1 MTDQLRTD
9 AIERAYRDHA
19 DDVYR
24 VAYAILRDPDGA
36 MDATQDAFAQAFRR
50 WEQYDANRPLRPW
63 LHGIVSHLALD
74 ALRRRRVRVKALD
87 TIGRVQTVPPTV
99 GPGSEEMVQR
109 VMDRDLVEDALGGLK
124 PDVRAALVLRHYY
137 GYDYAEIG
145 SFLRTSPGNVGSILS
160 RAHKTLRERLATAS
174 PAPRSMTT
182 SPGAPSVEPR

>member
-1 MTDQLRTD
+1 MIDHQLRTD
-9 AIERAYRDHA
+9 AIERAYREHA

-36 MDATQDAFAQAFRR
+36 MDATHDAFAQAFRR

-74 ALRRRRVRVKALD
+74 ALRRRRVRIKALD
-87 TIGRVQTVPPTV
+87 AIGRVQAVQPSI
-99 GPGSEEMVQR
+99 GPGSEEMVR
-109 VMDRDLVEDALGGLK
+109 HVADRDLVEVALGDLK

-145 SFLRTSPGNVGSILS
+145 AFLRTSQGNVGSILS
-160 RAHKTLRERLATAS
+160 RAHRTLRERLTTEPHSTPVDDDIA
-174 PAPRSMTT
+174 RGMT
-182 SPGAPSVEPR
+182 R